1 MDKEQRDRRDLF
13 IAAVATGMLTSGRTS
28 SDAIP
33 GLAVKI
39 ADALLAE
46 ADKAKPKPREES

>member
-1 MDKEQRDRRDLF
+1 MENQQRDRRDLY
-13 IAAVATGMLTSGRTS
+13 IAAVAQGLLTSGRTS

-33 GLAVKI
+33 SLAVKI

-46 ADKAKPKPREES
+46 ADRPKRKREES